1 MLNQWARS
9 KSEINEKEEVGEI
22 FNAKHILIEKE
33 EVEEKEQNSPNIFNS
48 FHLPLAVEVN
58 FFFDRIFCSALITWL
73 PCKHHHLYPGGVST
87 GYPIHRV
94 YSGRAELSSS
104 RKTLQ
109 TLWLPWRRTRWEKLK
124 IDVSHFFE
132 DQHWGRSSS
141 SSISSSRIDFQG
153 GWGVARLQAAF
164 TAKKG
169 FFLTIAAKSIL
180 IAFKAEQFL
189 LFESTGF
196 LVFPQLDS

>member
-1 MLNQWARS
+1 M
-9 KSEINEKEEVGEI
+9 
-22 FNAKHILIEKE
+22 
-33 EVEEKEQNSPNIFNS
+33 PNIFSSRKRRWRKRNKILQTFLILS
-48 FHLPLAVEVN
+48 TFPLLSN

-73 PCKHHHLYPGGVST
+73 PCKHRHLYPGGVFI

-94 YSGRAELSSS
+94 CSGRAELSSS
-104 RKTLQ
+104 QKTLQ

-153 GWGVARLQAAF
+153 GWGVARLQAAC

-169 FFLTIAAKSIL
+169 AIHGMNGIGWISGWDEVPHGANY
-180 IAFKAEQFL
+180 
-189 LFESTGF
+189 
-196 LVFPQLDS
+196 

>member
-153 GWGVARLQAAF
+153 GWGVARLQAAC

-169 FFLTIAAKSIL
+169 ASMLYGWDWMDLRVRWS
-180 IAFKAEQFL
+180 
-189 LFESTGF
+189 S
-196 LVFPQLDS
+196 SRC